1 MLIHLRKQKPSS
13 IYQPDVEPT
22 KAKMAHP
29 YIQFILCVT
38 FALFICTILDKSLS
52 HYCPEIALLPR
63 RVQQPAT
70 GLRELYPKRHTQ
82 ALHARMGALP
92 KMAIHSEGVVVQV
105 TAGPLSAC
113 ATSVRC
119 YQSHMFRM
127 EGHRRHFQQP
137 KGQSQTK
144 RLALRHRRAGE
155 ENPTS
160 ASSTRQ
166 C

>member
-1 MLIHLRKQKPSS
+1 
-13 IYQPDVEPT
+13 
-22 KAKMAHP
+22 
-29 YIQFILCVT
+29 
-38 FALFICTILDKSLS
+38 
-52 HYCPEIALLPR
+52 
-63 RVQQPAT
+63 
-70 GLRELYPKRHTQ
+70 
-82 ALHARMGALP
+82 MGALP

-155 ENPTS
+155 EDPTS
-160 ASSTRQ
+160 AIQTVLLHICYPATGFSREFDPPVDVLGCRRDIRKRRELIVVVVVGIEVKVTDV
-166 C
+166 